1 MKRII
6 SAGLC
11 TAFILSLAGCAR
23 QDTTPSLTAADTTD
37 TQMGRWVESRVDL
50 GGEQLISYPTQLAD
64 GTIVLYTGK
73 VGEDSIEDYTRRTS
87 TDGTN
92 WTSEPAAFDVGDAM
106 VTWILVAPDG
116 EQALI
121 TYDGENA
128 GLVLQA
134 PDGTKTVVEDD
145 TVKQG
150 INPNTAVFQGDK
162 LDFVSNGDTVDFVQV
177 SLTDGSVTTA
187 ALPQDLAYSLNSL
200 TTVGNQLVYLSFD
213 NNTGDIILNALDPAT
228 GASTIQQQ
236 INDTFSS
243 VAADSIAKIVQKSA
257 GTLTGKL
264 DGTNST
270 LMQAL
275 TDTRKNLADYQ
286 NALKDF
292 QTTVKDSGSLI
303 DDTLKTLDSVNA
315 VASSGSAALADS
327 SDLLATSRTAI
338 GTFSTEFS
346 TSLSDGET
354 LLTNVYTSAA
364 LKLGTFETKATQV
377 NTAIGDS
384 ISSAS
389 SLNKKNAEI
398 LEKLAALQQ
407 QIGSDSSLSGIVS
420 EKIAELQA
428 QNASLQELIDSLGN
442 SNSSIGNALTT
453 ASNTRSSLETLTA
466 QNRQSLQNYRSS
478 LNQSLLPQLN
488 QSLDGLATLSGSL
501 SSTLTGVNP
510 TITQLKVILT
520 QLKSSLN
527 ESADA
532 LGQTGGTLESVDTAL
547 ENITADLK
555 ALQSSETYQH
565 LISLEGIDS
574 DSISDFMSSPVSI
587 NSKVLYDV
595 ENYGSG
601 MTPFYTNLA
610 LWVGGLILV
619 SILKQEVDKD
629 ETISRFTPT
638 TAYFGRWMLF
648 VVVGLIQGFIVCIGD
663 LLLLKVQC
671 VHPVAFV
678 CAGMLCSFVYVNL
691 IYAMALT
698 FKHIGKALAVVLVIL
713 QIPGSSGTYPIEMT
727 PVFFQR
733 LHPLLPFSYGIGA
746 MRECIAGFY
755 KNNYAKD
762 LLTLLLF
769 LLLAFFIG
777 LVLRP
782 LLMNLNHLF
791 DKRLAETDL
800 MLGETATGELSRPQ
814 LTLMMKTMMQDEDGR
829 ADFIQRANRFE
840 KRYPKLIR
848 TGFILILVIPLIFL
862 LLMFGLES
870 KIVYLTLWIISLIV
884 LAVYLICVEYI
895 HDKTSRQLSYIHLSE
910 EEFLKKVKEEKD
922 E

>member
-1 MKRII
+1 MDFFHTFCYTILNTGTINDITQEVHMKKVLQIFQRDLKRLLR
-6 SAGLC
+6 SPAAALVMVGVC
-11 TAFILSLAGCAR
+11 IL
-23 QDTTPSLTAADTTD
+23 PSLYAWFNIAANMDPYGNTKNVKVAIANCDTGGHTGS
-37 TQMGRWVESRVDL
+37 MDL
-50 GGEQLISYPTQLAD
+50 NAG
-64 GTIVLYTGK
+64 GTIVQNLKINHQLGWTFVDEKKAKSGVRSGK
-73 VGEDSIEDYTRRTS
+73 YYAAIVIPEDFSESLLSILSGDLKQPQLDYYI
-87 TDGTN
+87 N
-92 WTSEPAAFDVGDAM
+92 EKKNA
-106 VTWILVAPDG
+106 IAPK
-116 EQALI
+116 I
-121 TYDGENA
+121 T
-128 GLVLQA
+128 
-134 PDGTKTVVEDD
+134 
-145 TVKQG
+145 
-150 INPNTAVFQGDK
+150 
-162 LDFVSNGDTVDFVQV
+162 
-177 SLTDGSVTTA
+177 
-187 ALPQDLAYSLNSL
+187 
-200 TTVGNQLVYLSFD
+200 
-213 NNTGDIILNALDPAT
+213 AT

-292 QTTVKDSGSLI
+292 QATVKDSGSLI

-354 LLTNVYTSAA
+354 LLNNVYTSAA

-428 QNASLQELIDSLGN
+428 QKDSLQELIDSLGN

-466 QNRQSLQNYRSS
+466 QNRQSLQNYRNS

-862 LLMFGLES
+862 LLMFSLES
-870 KIVYLTLWIISLIV
+870 KIIYLTLWIISLIV

-910 EEFLKKVKEEKD
+910 EEFFKKVKEGKD
-922 E
+922 K

>member
-1 MKRII
+1 MDFFHTFCYTILNTGTINDITQEVHMKKVLQIFQRDLKRLLRSPAAALVMVGVCILPSLYAWFNI
-6 SAGLC
+6 AANMDPYGNTKNVKVAIANCDTGGHTDSMDLNAGDTIVQNLKKNHQLGW
-11 TAFILSLAGCAR
+11 TFVDEKKAKSGVRSGKYYAAIVIPEDFSESLLSILSG
-23 QDTTPSLTAADTTD
+23 
-37 TQMGRWVESRVDL
+37 DL
-50 GGEQLISYPTQLAD
+50 KQPQL
-64 GTIVLYTGK
+64 
-73 VGEDSIEDYTRRTS
+73 DYYI
-87 TDGTN
+87 N
-92 WTSEPAAFDVGDAM
+92 EKKNA
-106 VTWILVAPDG
+106 IAPK
-116 EQALI
+116 I
-121 TYDGENA
+121 T
-128 GLVLQA
+128 
-134 PDGTKTVVEDD
+134 
-145 TVKQG
+145 
-150 INPNTAVFQGDK
+150 
-162 LDFVSNGDTVDFVQV
+162 
-177 SLTDGSVTTA
+177 
-187 ALPQDLAYSLNSL
+187 
-200 TTVGNQLVYLSFD
+200 
-213 NNTGDIILNALDPAT
+213 AT

-275 TDTRKNLADYQ
+275 TDTRKNLTDYQ

-292 QTTVKDSGSLI
+292 QATVKDSGSLI

-315 VASSGSAALADS
+315 VASSGSAALADT

-420 EKIAELQA
+420 EKIAKLQA
-428 QNASLQELIDSLGN
+428 QNDSLQELIDSLGN

-610 LWVGGLILV
+610 LWVGGLI
-619 SILKQEVDKD
+619 
-629 ETISRFTPT
+629 
-638 TAYFGRWMLF
+638 
-648 VVVGLIQGFIVCIGD
+648 QGFIVCIGD

-777 LVLRP
+777 LLLRP

-829 ADFIQRANRFE
+829 ADFIRRANRFE

-862 LLMFGLES
+862 LLMFSLES
-870 KIVYLTLWIISLIV
+870 KIIYLTLWIISLIV

-910 EEFLKKVKEEKD
+910 EEFFRKVKEGKD
-922 E
+922 K

>member
-1 MKRII
+1 MKKVLQIFCRDLKRLMHSPAAALVMVGVCILPSLYAWFNI
-6 SAGLC
+6 AANMDPYGNTQNVKVAIANCDTGSHTDSMDLNAGATIVQNLKENHQLGW
-11 TAFILSLAGCAR
+11 TFVDESKAKIGVRSGKYYAAIVIPKDFSESLLSILSG
-23 QDTTPSLTAADTTD
+23 
-37 TQMGRWVESRVDL
+37 DL
-50 GGEQLISYPTQLAD
+50 KQPQL
-64 GTIVLYTGK
+64 
-73 VGEDSIEDYTRRTS
+73 DYYI
-87 TDGTN
+87 N
-92 WTSEPAAFDVGDAM
+92 EKKNA
-106 VTWILVAPDG
+106 IAPK
-116 EQALI
+116 I
-121 TYDGENA
+121 T
-128 GLVLQA
+128 
-134 PDGTKTVVEDD
+134 
-145 TVKQG
+145 
-150 INPNTAVFQGDK
+150 
-162 LDFVSNGDTVDFVQV
+162 
-177 SLTDGSVTTA
+177 
-187 ALPQDLAYSLNSL
+187 
-200 TTVGNQLVYLSFD
+200 
-213 NNTGDIILNALDPAT
+213 AT

-243 VAADSIAKIVQKSA
+243 VAADSIAKVVQESA

-264 DGTNST
+264 DSANST
-270 LMQAL
+270 LMKAL
-275 TDTRKNLADYQ
+275 SDTRKNLADYQ
-286 NALKDF
+286 KALEQF
-292 QTTVKDSGSLI
+292 QNTVKSSGSLI
-303 DDTLKTLDSVNA
+303 DDTLETLDSVSS
-315 VASSGSAALADS
+315 VATSGSAALAGTA
-327 SDLLATSRTAI
+327 DLLTDSRDAM
-338 GTFSTEFS
+338 GSFSTEFEG
-346 TSLSDGET
+346 SLSDGET
-354 LLTNVYTSAA
+354 LLNNVYTSTS
-364 LKLGTFETKATQV
+364 LKLGIFETKVSQI
-377 NTAIGDS
+377 NTALGDS
-384 ISSAS
+384 ISSAD

-398 LEKLAALQQ
+398 LQKLSALHQ
-407 QIGSDSSLSGIVS
+407 QIGNNSSLSGMIGD
-420 EKIAELQA
+420 KINELQE
-428 QNASLQELIDSLGN
+428 QNAELQELIDSLSR
-442 SNSSIGNALTT
+442 SNSGIGNAINT
-453 ASNTRSSLETLTA
+453 ASSTRNTLETLAA
-466 QNRQSLQNYRSS
+466 QNKQTLQNYRSS
-478 LNQSLLPQLN
+478 LNQSLLPQIN
-488 QSLDGLATLSGSL
+488 QSLDSLAVLSGNL
-501 SSTLTGVNP
+501 SSTLTGVSP
-510 TITQLKVILT
+510 TISQLKTILT

-532 LGQTGGTLESVDTAL
+532 LGQTGGTLTTVDSAL

-555 ALQSSETYQH
+555 ALQSSEVYQH
-565 LISLEGIDS
+565 LISLERIDS

-587 NSKVLYDV
+587 KSTVLYDV

-601 MTPFYTNLA
+601 MAPFYTNLA

-629 ETISRFTPT
+629 EIISRFSPT

-648 VVVGLIQGFIVCIGD
+648 VAAGLIQGFIVCVGD

-755 KNNYAKD
+755 KNNYAKN
-762 LLTLLLF
+762 LLILLLF

-800 MLGETATGELSRPQ
+800 MLGETATDELARPQ
-814 LTLMMKTMMQDEDGR
+814 LTLMMKTMMQDKEGR
-829 ADFIQRANRFE
+829 ADFILRANRFE

-862 LLMFGLES
+862 LLMFSLES

-895 HDKTSRQLSYIHLSE
+895 HDKTSRQLSYINLSE
-910 EEFLKKVKEEKD
+910 EEFLTKIKEGKD

>member
-1 MKRII
+1 MDFFHTFCYTMFNTGTINDITQEVHMKKVLQIFQRDLKRLLRSPAAALVMVGVCILPSLYAWFNI
-6 SAGLC
+6 AANMDPYGNTKNVKVAIANCDTGGHTGSIDLNAGDTIVQNLKKNHQLGW
-11 TAFILSLAGCAR
+11 TFVDEKKAKSGVRSGKYYAAIVIPEDFSESLLSILSG
-23 QDTTPSLTAADTTD
+23 
-37 TQMGRWVESRVDL
+37 DL
-50 GGEQLISYPTQLAD
+50 KQPQL
-64 GTIVLYTGK
+64 
-73 VGEDSIEDYTRRTS
+73 DYYI
-87 TDGTN
+87 N
-92 WTSEPAAFDVGDAM
+92 EKKNA
-106 VTWILVAPDG
+106 IAP
-116 EQALI
+116 
-121 TYDGENA
+121 
-128 GLVLQA
+128 
-134 PDGTKTVVEDD
+134 
-145 TVKQG
+145 
-150 INPNTAVFQGDK
+150 
-162 LDFVSNGDTVDFVQV
+162 
-177 SLTDGSVTTA
+177 
-187 ALPQDLAYSLNSL
+187 
-200 TTVGNQLVYLSFD
+200 
-213 NNTGDIILNALDPAT
+213 
-228 GASTIQQQ
+228 
-236 INDTFSS
+236 
-243 VAADSIAKIVQKSA
+243 KIVQKSA

-292 QTTVKDSGSLI
+292 QATVKDSGSLI
-303 DDTLKTLDSVNA
+303 DDTLKTLNSVNA
-315 VASSGSAALADS
+315 VASSGSAALADT

-354 LLTNVYTSAA
+354 LLNNVYTSAA

-377 NTAIGDS
+377 NTAIGNS

-407 QIGSDSSLSGIVS
+407 QIGSDSSLSGIIS
-420 EKIAELQA
+420 EKIAELQT

-466 QNRQSLQNYRSS
+466 QNRQALQNYRSS

-648 VVVGLIQGFIVCIGD
+648 VVVGLIQGFIVCMGD

-910 EEFLKKVKEEKD
+910 EEFLKKVKEGKD

>member
-1 MKRII
+1 MVDQ
-6 SAGLC
+6 
-11 TAFILSLAGCAR
+11 LSTML
-23 QDTTPSLTAADTTD
+23 QQLQTSLD
-37 TQMGRWVESRVDL
+37 
-50 GGEQLISYPTQLAD
+50 
-64 GTIVLYTGK
+64 
-73 VGEDSIEDYTRRTS
+73 
-87 TDGTN
+87 
-92 WTSEPAAFDVGDAM
+92 
-106 VTWILVAPDG
+106 
-116 EQALI
+116 
-121 TYDGENA
+121 
-128 GLVLQA
+128 
-134 PDGTKTVVEDD
+134 
-145 TVKQG
+145 
-150 INPNTAVFQGDK
+150 
-162 LDFVSNGDTVDFVQV
+162 
-177 SLTDGSVTTA
+177 
-187 ALPQDLAYSLNSL
+187 
-200 TTVGNQLVYLSFD
+200 
-213 NNTGDIILNALDPAT
+213 
-228 GASTIQQQ
+228 
-236 INDTFSS
+236 
-243 VAADSIAKIVQKSA
+243 
-257 GTLTGKL
+257 
-264 DGTNST
+264 
-270 LMQAL
+270 
-275 TDTRKNLADYQ
+275 
-286 NALKDF
+286 
-292 QTTVKDSGSLI
+292 
-303 DDTLKTLDSVNA
+303 DSVNA
-315 VASSGSAALADS
+315 L
-327 SDLLATSRTAI
+327 TKT
-338 GTFSTEFS
+338 
-346 TSLSDGET
+346 GE
-354 LLTNVYTSAA
+354 A
-364 LKLGTFETKATQV
+364 
-377 NTAIGDS
+377 
-384 ISSAS
+384 
-389 SLNKKNAEI
+389 
-398 LEKLAALQQ
+398 LEKVDAQLA
-407 QIGSDSSLSGIVS
+407 S
-420 EKIAELQA
+420 
-428 QNASLQELIDSLGN
+428 
-442 SNSSIGNALTT
+442 T
-453 ASNTRSSLETLTA
+453 ATDV
-466 QNRQSLQNYRSS
+466 Q
-478 LNQSLLPQLN
+478 
-488 QSLDGLATLSGSL
+488 
-501 SSTLTGVNP
+501 
-510 TITQLKVILT
+510 
-520 QLKSSLN
+520 
-527 ESADA
+527 
-532 LGQTGGTLESVDTAL
+532 
-547 ENITADLK
+547 
-555 ALQSSETYQH
+555 ALQSSEAYQQI
-565 LISLEGIDS
+565 LSLEGIDAEA
-574 DSISDFMSSPVSI
+574 ISEFMASPVSI
-587 NSKVLYDV
+587 NSEVLYDV
-595 ENYGSG
+595 KNYGSG

-629 ETISRFTPT
+629 EEVSDFSSTS
-638 TAYFGRWMLF
+638 AYFGRWLLF
-648 VVVGLIQGFIVCIGD
+648 VVLGLIQGFIVCIGD

-910 EEFLKKVKEEKD
+910 EEFLKKVKEGKD